1 MMETPPF
8 LPVERVAPATFEHG
22 TTQRRR
28 RGRTALL
35 MWLLSVCCSA
45 MATDLVPVAQVGHEY
60 VKPHERVDVGSG
72 RRMNLFCLG
81 EGSPTVVF
89 DSGLSDWSSTWAL
102 IQPAVAKKT
111 RACSYDRPGMGYSDP
126 STEPRTPRAAVEDLH
141 ALLERGGIS
150 GPVVLVGHS
159 LGGFYAKLFA
169 VTYPQKVAGLVLV
182 DPAEERMWTRVRP
195 HLERRFGLALV
206 RAAHVE
212 DEEGMA
218 AAIAHF
224 DECARTTR
232 AGGLTDEKYRQCTD
246 PVRLRLGETILKE
259 RRALQETVAYQD
271 TQASETA
278 NSMYARN
285 PEADAHYRRVFAE
298 KSPFGSLPLL
308 VLTHGLYD
316 LSEPTGEVHYWSW
329 RKAHELTVSLSRR
342 GKHQMVEN
350 AGHNIQVD
358 RPDAV
363 VAGVLSVLESI
374 ERR

>member
-1 MMETPPF
+1 MIEM
-8 LPVERVAPATFEHG
+8 LPALAAGRFTLAIFEHAE
-22 TTQRRR
+22 TLRRW
-28 RGRTALL
+28 RGGTALL
-35 MWLLSVCCSA
+35 TFLLLACGCA
-45 MATDLVPVAQVGHEY
+45 AATDLVPVADVGNDY
-60 VKPHERVDVGSG
+60 VKPHERVDVGGG

-111 RACSYDRPGMGYSDP
+111 RACSYDRPGMGYSDA
-126 STEPRTPRAAVEDLH
+126 STAPRTPQAAVDDLH

-169 VTYPQKVAGLVLV
+169 VTYPQNVAGLVLV

-195 HLERRFGLALV
+195 FLERRFGLPLV
-206 RAAHVE
+206 RAAYVE
-212 DEEGMA
+212 DDEGMA
-218 AAIAHF
+218 DAIAHF
-224 DECARTTR
+224 EDCARTTR
-232 AGGLTDEKYRQCTD
+232 AGGLTEEEYRQCTD

-271 TQASETA
+271 TQASEIA

-285 PEADAHYRRVFAE
+285 ADADAHYRRVFGG
-298 KSPFGSLPLL
+298 KSPLGDLPLL

-342 GKHQMVEN
+342 GTHRMVEN
-350 AGHNIQVD
+350 ASHNIQVD

-363 VAGVLSVLESI
+363 VEGVLSMLDSI
-374 ERR
+374 AHP